1 VRQDRAVRRRGRVVA
16 LVNDDQANVVHALA
30 PGGAPKGLHGR
41 HDHVTVDLVAGA
53 LHDPD
58 AQVRRD
64 RLKLLRGLIH
74 ELVAVREH
82 EHAAPVIRPPP
93 RREVREDDRLTGAG
107 RQYHRGAPDAVRPVR
122 A

>member
-1 VRQDRAVRRRGRVVA
+1 VVA
-16 LVNDDQANVVHALA
+16 LVNDDQTDVAEAIPTVLA
-30 PGGAPKGLHGR
+30 PEGLHGR
-41 HDHVTVDLVAGA
+41 HDHVAVDLVAGA
-53 LHDPD
+53 LDDPD

-64 RLKLLRGLIH
+64 GAQLLRGLID
-74 ELVAVREH
+74 ELIAVREH

-107 RQYHRGAPDAVRPVR
+107 RQYDRGAPDAVRPVR